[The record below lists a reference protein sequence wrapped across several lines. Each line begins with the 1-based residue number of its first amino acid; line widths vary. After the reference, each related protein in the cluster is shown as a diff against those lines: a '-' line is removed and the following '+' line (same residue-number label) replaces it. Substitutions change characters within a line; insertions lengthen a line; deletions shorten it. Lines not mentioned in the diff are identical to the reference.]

1 MFGLSLPDILRIVPA
16 ILIGLTIHELAH
28 AYIALRLGDNT
39 AQQLGRITLNPIK
52 HIDPIGFIMLLV
64 AGFGWAKPVVID
76 RSKLKKPARDDILI
90 AMAGPLSN
98 LLFALVLVAVLKAV
112 ISFVPLR
119 TETAFRSVLL
129 IFLALIS
136 TNVSLGLFN
145 LLPLPPLDGSHLIL
159 NLLSR
164 KSTAGAALFFRYGS
178 YALLAIVLIER
189 FAKIDILP
197 IGRMVNA
204 VVVFLLR
211 SVGLY

>member
-1 MFGLSLPDILRIVPA
+1 
-16 ILIGLTIHELAH
+16 
-28 AYIALRLGDNT
+28 
-39 AQQLGRITLNPIK
+39 
-52 HIDPIGFIMLLV
+52 
-64 AGFGWAKPVVID
+64 VVID

-98 LLFALVLVAVLKAV
+98 LLFALVLVVVLKAV
-112 ISFVPLR
+112 ISFVPLH
-119 TETAFRSVLL
+119 TETVFRSVLL

-136 TNVSLGLFN
+136 TNISLGLFN

-159 NLLSR
+159 NLLSQ
-164 KSTAGAALFFRYGS
+164 KSTVGAALFFRYGS

-204 VVVFLLR
+204 VVAFLLR